1 MKIGILGGSKLA
13 VALGV
18 KFIDLGINVTFGV
31 HKDFE
36 IKELGWKVLNLFPE
50 KLGTLERAIKEA
62 DIILICCENE
72 QLTTYISK
80 LKLAK
85 LHGKIILDCT
95 NSSSYSNSESNTAK
109 IFSELKDVLLFKAF
123 NNLGLDYPQSDKM
136 GMINETYICGPNGS
150 EKIKVK
156 RLIELI
162 GFKAIDTGGLENSM
176 LLEALYHLNK
186 NITQYKNDKS
196 NYHFKL
202 ISS

>member
-136 GMINETYICGPNGS
+136 GMINETYFCGPNGS

>member
-18 KFIDLGINVTFGV
+18 KFIDLGISVTFGV

-72 QLTTYISK
+72 QLITYISK

-85 LHGKIILDCT
+85 LHGKILLDCT

-123 NNLGLDYPQSDKM
+123 NNLGLDYPQSDTM
-136 GMINETYICGPNGS
+136 GMINETYFCGPNGS
-150 EKIKVK
+150 EKVKVK

>member
-72 QLTTYISK
+72 QLITYISK

-85 LHGKIILDCT
+85 LHGKILLDCT

-136 GMINETYICGPNGS
+136 GMINETYFCGPNGS

>member
-85 LHGKIILDCT
+85 RHGKILLDCT

-136 GMINETYICGPNGS
+136 GMINETYFCGPNGS